1 MYTAAAD
8 PKPGPPHFQENKMA
22 KNLNTSKLS
31 KTMKIFGAV
40 QLGLV
45 ALLVYMAVNFQHKL
59 ALMGRTS
66 NFLYGVII
74 ASIVQLAIFFPIKK
88 FAAKEADRDLYLAS
102 AVLTKEEV
110 KEYSKKKRW
119 SDIIKMSTFGF
130 FIIFILA
137 APTDPLVL
145 SVIYYTFI
153 LTILTYLQCYN
164 FAAKKLV
171 KEQGEPKK

>member
-1 MYTAAAD
+1 
-8 PKPGPPHFQENKMA
+8 MA

-31 KTMKIFGAV
+31 KTSKIFGLV
-40 QLGLV
+40 QFGLV

-59 ALMGRTS
+59 TLMGRAN
-66 NFLYGVII
+66 NFMHGAIAAAVI
-74 ASIVQLAIFFPIKK
+74 QLLLFFPIKK

-110 KEYSKKKRW
+110 KEYTKKKRW

-145 SVIYYTFI
+145 SVIYYSFI
-153 LTILTYLQCYN
+153 LTILSYLQCYN

-171 KEQGEPKK
+171 KEQAEPK